1 MIYPQYAPYNLY
13 NSLNDIEGVAGE
25 GRAVS
30 PSGEAYVYD
39 RVTGFKNFTDYINRI
54 GEAKLQNNNLGI
66 TGTEQFQDFYYDPN
80 KYYADFPGYQNLPE
94 QKISS
99 GNRNGIRGTEQ
110 FQDFYYDPNKYYA
123 DFPGYQNLPEQKI
136 SSGNRNGIRGLLQAA
151 MGYITKSPIGLI
163 GSLFGGIGS
172 LNNRL
177 QNSDFGRSATLAEF
191 FQRRRDR
198 KAREEAAIRGAQK
211 EIQRNISQGTSG
223 DIGGGWTQRDT
234 GGGTVSFSGPS
245 GESFS
250 GYSNTQEGIGAASAD
265 WGSS

>member
-1 MIYPQYAPYNLY
+1 MIYPQYGQYNLNPNGYTEYPQYGQY
-13 NSLNDIEGVAGE
+13 NSGIMQQ
-25 GRAVS
+25 RADELR
-30 PSGEAYVYD
+30 PQILEMLQQNY
-39 RVTGFKNFTDYINRI
+39 
-54 GEAKLQNNNLGI
+54 QNNNLGI
-66 TGTEQFQDFYYDPN
+66 T
-80 KYYADFPGYQNLPE
+80 
-94 QKISS
+94 
-99 GNRNGIRGTEQ
+99 GTEQ

-151 MGYITKSPIGLI
+151 MGYISKSPIGLI
-163 GSLFGGIGS
+163 GNLFRGIGS

-191 FQRRRDR
+191 LQRRRDR
-198 KAREEAAIRGAQK
+198 KAREEAAARGAQK
-211 EIQRNISQGTSG
+211 EIQRNIREGTSG

>member
-1 MIYPQYAPYNLY
+1 MIYPQYGQYNLNPNGYTEYPQYGQY
-13 NSLNDIEGVAGE
+13 NSGIMQQ
-25 GRAVS
+25 RADELQ
-30 PSGEAYVYD
+30 PQILEMLQQNY
-39 RVTGFKNFTDYINRI
+39 
-54 GEAKLQNNNLGI
+54 QNNNLGI
-66 TGTEQFQDFYYDPN
+66 TN
-80 KYYADFPGYQNLPE
+80 
-94 QKISS
+94 
-99 GNRNGIRGTEQ
+99 TEQ

-151 MGYITKSPIGLI
+151 MGYISKSPIGLI
-163 GSLFGGIGS
+163 GSLFSGIGS

-198 KAREEAAIRGAQK
+198 KAREEAAARGAAK

>member
-13 NSLNDIEGVAGE
+13 NSLNDIEGVAGRGE
-25 GRAVS
+25 TVY
-30 PSGEAYVYD
+30 PSFENISNSSLSGLQNYKDAAMFNARMRSYD
-39 RVTGFKNFTDYINRI
+39 NLQNNNLEMLQQNY
-54 GEAKLQNNNLGI
+54 QNNNLGI
-66 TGTEQFQDFYYDPN
+66 TNTEQFQDFYYDPN
-80 KYYADFPGYQNLPE
+80 KYYADFPGYANLPE

-99 GNRNGIRGTEQ
+99 GNR
-110 FQDFYYDPNKYYA
+110 D
-123 DFPGYQNLPEQKI
+123 
-136 SSGNRNGIRGLLQAA
+136 GIRGLLQAA
-151 MGYITKSPIGLI
+151 MGYISKSPIGLI

-223 DIGGGWTQRDT
+223 DIGGGWSQRDT

>member
-1 MIYPQYAPYNLY
+1 MIYPQYGQYNLNPNGYTEYPQYGQY
-13 NSLNDIEGVAGE
+13 NSGIMQQ
-25 GRAVS
+25 RADELQ
-30 PSGEAYVYD
+30 PQILEMLQQNY
-39 RVTGFKNFTDYINRI
+39 
-54 GEAKLQNNNLGI
+54 QNNNLGI

-80 KYYADFPGYQNLPE
+80 KYYADFPGYANLPE

-99 GNRNGIRGTEQ
+99 GNR
-110 FQDFYYDPNKYYA
+110 D
-123 DFPGYQNLPEQKI
+123 
-136 SSGNRNGIRGLLQAA
+136 GIRGLLQAA
-151 MGYITKSPIGLI
+151 MGYISKSPIGLI

-223 DIGGGWTQRDT
+223 DIGGGWSQRDT

>member
-1 MIYPQYAPYNLY
+1 MIYPQYGQYNLNPNGYTEYPQYGQY
-13 NSLNDIEGVAGE
+13 NSGIMQQ
-25 GRAVS
+25 RADELR
-30 PSGEAYVYD
+30 PQILEMLQQNY
-39 RVTGFKNFTDYINRI
+39 
-54 GEAKLQNNNLGI
+54 QNNNLGI

-80 KYYADFPGYQNLPE
+80 KYYADFPGYANLPE

-99 GNRNGIRGTEQ
+99 GNR
-110 FQDFYYDPNKYYA
+110 D
-123 DFPGYQNLPEQKI
+123 
-136 SSGNRNGIRGLLQAA
+136 GIRGLLQAA
-151 MGYITKSPIGLI
+151 MGYISKSPIGLI
-163 GSLFGGIGS
+163 GSLFSGIGS

-223 DIGGGWTQRDT
+223 DIGGGWSQRDT

>member
-13 NSLNDIEGVAGE
+13 NSLNDIEGVAGRGE
-25 GRAVS
+25 TVY
-30 PSGEAYVYD
+30 PSFENISNSSLSGLQNYKDAAMFNARMRSYD
-39 RVTGFKNFTDYINRI
+39 NLQNNNLEMLQQNY
-54 GEAKLQNNNLGI
+54 QNNNLGI
-66 TGTEQFQDFYYDPN
+66 TNTEQFQDFYYDPN
-80 KYYADFPGYQNLPE
+80 KYYADFPGYANLPE

-99 GNRNGIRGTEQ
+99 GNR
-110 FQDFYYDPNKYYA
+110 D
-123 DFPGYQNLPEQKI
+123 
-136 SSGNRNGIRGLLQAA
+136 GIRGLLQAA
-151 MGYITKSPIGLI
+151 MGYISKSPIGLI
-163 GSLFGGIGS
+163 GSLFSGIGS

-211 EIQRNISQGTSG
+211 EIQRNIREGTSG

>member
-1 MIYPQYAPYNLY
+1 MILLRKIY
-13 NSLNDIEGVAGE
+13 LNIAVFFIIGLLAKPSIASEEDKSIIQGKITDQSGKPLIGADVLIQSEG
-25 GRAVS
+25 
-30 PSGEAYVYD
+30 SGTSSDEN
-39 RVTGFKNFTDYINRI
+39 G
-54 GEAKLQNNNLGI
+54 
-66 TGTEQFQDFYYDPN
+66 FYYIVLPNSDPG
-80 KYYADFPGYQNLPE
+80 KEVVVDVQY
-94 QKISS
+94 
-99 GNRNGIRGTEQ
+99 
-110 FQDFYYDPNKYYA
+110 
-123 DFPGYQNLPEQKI
+123 
-136 SSGNRNGIRGLLQAA
+136 
-151 MGYITKSPIGLI
+151 MGYISKSPIGLI

-198 KAREEAAIRGAQK
+198 KAREEAAARGAAK

-223 DIGGGWTQRDT
+223 DIGGGWSQRDT

-265 WGSS
+265 WGSF

>member
-1 MIYPQYAPYNLY
+1 MIYPQYGQYNLNPNGYTEYPQYGQY
-13 NSLNDIEGVAGE
+13 NSGIMQQ
-25 GRAVS
+25 RADELR
-30 PSGEAYVYD
+30 PQILEMLQQNY
-39 RVTGFKNFTDYINRI
+39 
-54 GEAKLQNNNLGI
+54 QNNNLGI
-66 TGTEQFQDFYYDPN
+66 T
-80 KYYADFPGYQNLPE
+80 
-94 QKISS
+94 
-99 GNRNGIRGTEQ
+99 GTEQ

-151 MGYITKSPIGLI
+151 MGYISKSPIGLI

-198 KAREEAAIRGAQK
+198 KAREEAAARGAQK
-211 EIQRNISQGTSG
+211 EIQRNIREGTSG

>member
-13 NSLNDIEGVAGE
+13 TPLNDIEGVAGE
-25 GRAVS
+25 GRAAS
-30 PSGEAYVYD
+30 PSSEAYVYN
-39 RVTGFKNFTDYINRI
+39 RVTGFKDFTDYINRI
-54 GEAKLQNNNLGI
+54 GEAKLQNNNSGIMQQRADELRPQILEMLQQNYQNNNLGI

-80 KYYADFPGYQNLPE
+80 TYYADFPGY
-94 QKISS
+94 
-99 GNRNGIRGTEQ
+99 
-110 FQDFYYDPNKYYA
+110 A
-123 DFPGYQNLPEQKI
+123 NLPEQKI

-151 MGYITKSPIGLI
+151 MGYISKSPIGLI

-177 QNSDFGRSATLAEF
+177 QNSDFGRSATLKEF

-198 KAREEAAIRGAQK
+198 KAREEAAARGAAK
-211 EIQRNISQGTSG
+211 EIQRNIREGTSG
-223 DIGGGWTQRDT
+223 DIGGGWSQRDT

-250 GYSNTQEGIGAASAD
+250 GYSNTQEGIGAASGD

>member
-99 GNRNGIRGTEQ
+99 GNRNGIRG
-110 FQDFYYDPNKYYA
+110 
-123 DFPGYQNLPEQKI
+123 
-136 SSGNRNGIRGLLQAA
+136 LLQAA
-151 MGYITKSPIGLI
+151 MGYISKSPIGLI
-163 GSLFGGIGS
+163 GSLFSSGIGS

-198 KAREEAAIRGAQK
+198 KAREEAAARGAAK

>member
-13 NSLNDIEGVAGE
+13 NSLNDIEGVAGRGE
-25 GRAVS
+25 TVY
-30 PSGEAYVYD
+30 PSFENISNSSLSGLQNYKDAAMFNARMRSYD
-39 RVTGFKNFTDYINRI
+39 NLQNNNLEMLQQNY
-54 GEAKLQNNNLGI
+54 QNNNLGI
-66 TGTEQFQDFYYDPN
+66 TN
-80 KYYADFPGYQNLPE
+80 
-94 QKISS
+94 
-99 GNRNGIRGTEQ
+99 TEQ

-151 MGYITKSPIGLI
+151 MGYISKSPIGLI

-172 LNNRL
+172 LNKRL

-223 DIGGGWTQRDT
+223 DIGGGWSQRDT

>member
-1 MIYPQYAPYNLY
+1 MIYPQYGQYNLNPNGYTEYPQYGQY
-13 NSLNDIEGVAGE
+13 NSGIMQQ
-25 GRAVS
+25 RADELR
-30 PSGEAYVYD
+30 PQILEMLQQNY
-39 RVTGFKNFTDYINRI
+39 
-54 GEAKLQNNNLGI
+54 QNNNLGI
-66 TGTEQFQDFYYDPN
+66 T
-80 KYYADFPGYQNLPE
+80 
-94 QKISS
+94 
-99 GNRNGIRGTEQ
+99 GTEQ

-151 MGYITKSPIGLI
+151 MGYISKSPIGLI

-198 KAREEAAIRGAQK
+198 KAREEAAARGAAK

-223 DIGGGWTQRDT
+223 DIGGGWSQRDT

>member
-99 GNRNGIRGTEQ
+99 GNRNGIRG
-110 FQDFYYDPNKYYA
+110 
-123 DFPGYQNLPEQKI
+123 
-136 SSGNRNGIRGLLQAA
+136 LLQAA
-151 MGYITKSPIGLI
+151 MGYISKSPIGLI
-163 GSLFGGIGS
+163 GSLFSSGIGS
-172 LNNRL
+172 LNKRL

-198 KAREEAAIRGAQK
+198 KAREEAAARGAAK

-223 DIGGGWTQRDT
+223 DIGGGWSQRDT

>member
-13 NSLNDIEGVAGE
+13 NSLNDIDDIEGVAGD
-25 GRAVS
+25 S
-30 PSGEAYVYD
+30 AYLGSAMKNS
-39 RVTGFKNFTDYINRI
+39 VTGFKDYTDFIKSI
-54 GEAKLQNNNLGI
+54 AEAKLQNNNLGI

-99 GNRNGIRGTEQ
+99 GNRNGIRG
-110 FQDFYYDPNKYYA
+110 
-123 DFPGYQNLPEQKI
+123 
-136 SSGNRNGIRGLLQAA
+136 LLQAA
-151 MGYITKSPIGLI
+151 MGYISKSPIGLI
-163 GSLFGGIGS
+163 GNLFRGIGS

-191 FQRRRDR
+191 LQRRRDR
-198 KAREEAAIRGAQK
+198 KAREEAAARGAQK
-211 EIQRNISQGTSG
+211 EIQRNIREGTSG

-245 GESFS
+245 GENFS
-250 GYSNTQEGIGAASAD
+250 GYSNTQEGIGAASAE

>member
-13 NSLNDIEGVAGE
+13 NSLNDIDDIEGVAGDSAFL
-25 GRAVS
+25 GSAMKNS
-30 PSGEAYVYD
+30 
-39 RVTGFKNFTDYINRI
+39 VTGFKDYTDFIKSI
-54 GEAKLQNNNLGI
+54 AEAKLQNNNLGI

-99 GNRNGIRGTEQ
+99 GNRNGIRG
-110 FQDFYYDPNKYYA
+110 
-123 DFPGYQNLPEQKI
+123 
-136 SSGNRNGIRGLLQAA
+136 LLQAA
-151 MGYITKSPIGLI
+151 MGYISKSPIGLI
-163 GSLFGGIGS
+163 GNLFRGIGS

-191 FQRRRDR
+191 LQRRRDR
-198 KAREEAAIRGAQK
+198 KAREEAAARGAQK
-211 EIQRNISQGTSG
+211 EIQRNIREGTSG

>member
-1 MIYPQYAPYNLY
+1 MIYPQYGQYNLNPNGYTEYPQYGQY
-13 NSLNDIEGVAGE
+13 NSGIMQQ
-25 GRAVS
+25 RADELR
-30 PSGEAYVYD
+30 PQILEMLQQNY
-39 RVTGFKNFTDYINRI
+39 
-54 GEAKLQNNNLGI
+54 QNNNLGI
-66 TGTEQFQDFYYDPN
+66 T
-80 KYYADFPGYQNLPE
+80 
-94 QKISS
+94 
-99 GNRNGIRGTEQ
+99 GTEQ

-151 MGYITKSPIGLI
+151 MGYISKSPIGLI

-250 GYSNTQEGIGAASAD
+250 GYSNTQEGIGAASGD
-265 WGSS
+265 WGSF

>member
-13 NSLNDIEGVAGE
+13 NSLNDIEGVAGRGE
-25 GRAVS
+25 TVY
-30 PSGEAYVYD
+30 PSFENISNSSLSGLQNYKDAAMFNARMRSYD
-39 RVTGFKNFTDYINRI
+39 NLQNNNLEMLQQNY
-54 GEAKLQNNNLGI
+54 QNNNLGI
-66 TGTEQFQDFYYDPN
+66 TNTEQFQDFYYDPN
-80 KYYADFPGYQNLPE
+80 KYYADFPGYANLPE

-99 GNRNGIRGTEQ
+99 GNR
-110 FQDFYYDPNKYYA
+110 D
-123 DFPGYQNLPEQKI
+123 
-136 SSGNRNGIRGLLQAA
+136 GIRGLLQAA
-151 MGYITKSPIGLI
+151 MGYISKSPIGLI
-163 GSLFGGIGS
+163 GSLFSGIGS

>member
-13 NSLNDIEGVAGE
+13 NSLNDIDDIEGVAGD
-25 GRAVS
+25 S
-30 PSGEAYVYD
+30 AYLGSAMKNS
-39 RVTGFKNFTDYINRI
+39 VTGFKDYTDFIKSI
-54 GEAKLQNNNLGI
+54 AEARSQNNNLGI
-66 TGTEQFQDFYYDPN
+66 T
-80 KYYADFPGYQNLPE
+80 
-94 QKISS
+94 
-99 GNRNGIRGTEQ
+99 GTEQ

-151 MGYITKSPIGLI
+151 MGYISKSPIGLI
-163 GSLFGGIGS
+163 GNLFRGIGS

-191 FQRRRDR
+191 LQRRRDR
-198 KAREEAAIRGAQK
+198 KAREEAAARGAQK
-211 EIQRNISQGTSG
+211 EIQRNIREGTSG

>member
-1 MIYPQYAPYNLY
+1 MIYPQYGQYNLNPNGYTEYPQYGQY
-13 NSLNDIEGVAGE
+13 NSGIMQQ
-25 GRAVS
+25 RADELR
-30 PSGEAYVYD
+30 PQILEMLQQNY
-39 RVTGFKNFTDYINRI
+39 
-54 GEAKLQNNNLGI
+54 QNNNLGI
-66 TGTEQFQDFYYDPN
+66 T
-80 KYYADFPGYQNLPE
+80 
-94 QKISS
+94 
-99 GNRNGIRGTEQ
+99 GTEQ

-151 MGYITKSPIGLI
+151 MGYISKSPIGLI
-163 GSLFGGIGS
+163 GNLFRGIGS

-191 FQRRRDR
+191 LQRRRDR

>member
-66 TGTEQFQDFYYDPN
+66 T
-80 KYYADFPGYQNLPE
+80 
-94 QKISS
+94 
-99 GNRNGIRGTEQ
+99 GTEQ

-223 DIGGGWTQRDT
+223 DIGGGWSQRDT

>member
-1 MIYPQYAPYNLY
+1 MIYPQYGQYNLNPNGYTEYPQYGQY
-13 NSLNDIEGVAGE
+13 NSGIMQQ
-25 GRAVS
+25 RADELQ
-30 PSGEAYVYD
+30 PQILEMLQQNY
-39 RVTGFKNFTDYINRI
+39 
-54 GEAKLQNNNLGI
+54 QNNNLGI
-66 TGTEQFQDFYYDPN
+66 T
-80 KYYADFPGYQNLPE
+80 
-94 QKISS
+94 
-99 GNRNGIRGTEQ
+99 GTEQ

-151 MGYITKSPIGLI
+151 MGYISKSPIGLI

-198 KAREEAAIRGAQK
+198 KAREEAAARGAAK

-223 DIGGGWTQRDT
+223 DIGGGWSQRDT

>member
-13 NSLNDIEGVAGE
+13 NSLNDIEGVAGRGE
-25 GRAVS
+25 TVY
-30 PSGEAYVYD
+30 PSFENISNSSLSGLQNYKDAAMFNARMRSYD
-39 RVTGFKNFTDYINRI
+39 NLQNNNLEMLQQNY
-54 GEAKLQNNNLGI
+54 QNNNLGI
-66 TGTEQFQDFYYDPN
+66 TNTEQFQDFYYDPN
-80 KYYADFPGYQNLPE
+80 KYYADFPGYANLPE

-99 GNRNGIRGTEQ
+99 GNR
-110 FQDFYYDPNKYYA
+110 D
-123 DFPGYQNLPEQKI
+123 
-136 SSGNRNGIRGLLQAA
+136 GIRGLLQAA
-151 MGYITKSPIGLI
+151 MGYISKSPIGLI
-163 GSLFGGIGS
+163 GNLFRGIGS

>member
-1 MIYPQYAPYNLY
+1 MQYPQYGQYNLNPNGYTEYPQYGQY
-13 NSLNDIEGVAGE
+13 NSGIMQQ
-25 GRAVS
+25 RADELR
-30 PSGEAYVYD
+30 PQILEMLQQNY
-39 RVTGFKNFTDYINRI
+39 
-54 GEAKLQNNNLGI
+54 QNNNLGI

-80 KYYADFPGYQNLPE
+80 QYYADFPGYANLPE
-94 QKISS
+94 QPQQKNLTGIPS
-99 GNRNGIRGTEQ
+99 GIQ
-110 FQDFYYDPNKYYA
+110 
-123 DFPGYQNLPEQKI
+123 
-136 SSGNRNGIRGLLQAA
+136 GLLQAA
-151 MGYITKSPIGLI
+151 SAFVSKSPIGLI

-198 KAREEAAIRGAQK
+198 KAREEAAARGAAK
-211 EIQRNISQGTSG
+211 EIQRNIREGTSG

-250 GYSNTQEGIGAASAD
+250 GYSNTQEGIGAASGD

>member
-99 GNRNGIRGTEQ
+99 GNRNGIRG
-110 FQDFYYDPNKYYA
+110 
-123 DFPGYQNLPEQKI
+123 
-136 SSGNRNGIRGLLQAA
+136 LLQAA
-151 MGYITKSPIGLI
+151 MGYISKSPIGLI

-198 KAREEAAIRGAQK
+198 KAREEAAARGAAK

-223 DIGGGWTQRDT
+223 DIGGGWSQRDT

>member
-13 NSLNDIEGVAGE
+13 NSLNDIEGVAGRGE
-25 GRAVS
+25 TVY
-30 PSGEAYVYD
+30 PSFENISNSSLSGLQNYKDAAMFNARMRSYD
-39 RVTGFKNFTDYINRI
+39 NLQNNNLEMLQQNY
-54 GEAKLQNNNLGI
+54 QNNNLGI
-66 TGTEQFQDFYYDPN
+66 TN
-80 KYYADFPGYQNLPE
+80 
-94 QKISS
+94 
-99 GNRNGIRGTEQ
+99 TEQ

-151 MGYITKSPIGLI
+151 MGYISKSPIGLI

-198 KAREEAAIRGAQK
+198 KAREEAAARGAAK

>member
-99 GNRNGIRGTEQ
+99 GNRNGIRG
-110 FQDFYYDPNKYYA
+110 
-123 DFPGYQNLPEQKI
+123 
-136 SSGNRNGIRGLLQAA
+136 LLQAA
-151 MGYITKSPIGLI
+151 MGYISKSPIGLI